1 MADNNDSFDEFLN
14 RAEED
19 YDAGDI
25 EAAEAGDEDDVL
37 NDVEGGEDE
46 SRPGAFVSEGLSDAA
61 EGSSFREVGGD
72 YYDPTAGANE
82 ANLAKAK
89 ELLAEA
95 GYPNGEG
102 FPVIEYLTNDAGYH
116 QAVAEYLQS
125 AWAELGICTMKAP
138 PISRSARRCSRCG
151 ASWAPQ

>member
-46 SRPGAFVSEGLSDAA
+46 SRPGAFVSEENKARA
-61 EGSSFREVGGD
+61 RTRTAPSSKA
-72 YYDPTAGANE
+72 PTAAR
-82 ANLAKAK
+82 A
-89 ELLAEA
+89 
-95 GYPNGEG
+95 P
-102 FPVIEYLTNDAGYH
+102 
-116 QAVAEYLQS
+116 S
-125 AWAELGICTMKAP
+125 CAP
-138 PISRSARRCSRCG
+138 PTSARRCRRR
-151 ASWAPQ
+151 SWNTP

>member
-46 SRPGAFVSEGLSDAA
+46 SRPGAFVSE
-61 EGSSFREVGGD
+61 E
-72 YYDPTAGANE
+72 N
-82 ANLAKAK
+82 
-89 ELLAEA
+89 
-95 GYPNGEG
+95 
-102 FPVIEYLTNDAGYH
+102 
-116 QAVAEYLQS
+116 
-125 AWAELGICTMKAP
+125 
-138 PISRSARRCSRCG
+138 
-151 ASWAPQ
+151 